1 MYLKYCA
8 IIISPFRQGLTSIQS
23 EMVIMEAFQV
33 HRIKEVSRQQ
43 LTSALRGGNILPSAM
58 KALDKGRLIK
68 AVAAL
73 LLSRGVVE
81 VQGALDGTLR
91 RSDIKKVGVF

>member
-8 IIISPFRQGLTSIQS
+8 IIISPFRPGLTSIQS
-23 EMVIMEAFQV
+23 EMIVMEAFQV

-43 LTSALRGGNILPSAM
+43 LTSALKGGCNILPSAM
-58 KALDKGRLIK
+58 KTLDKARLIK
-68 AVAAL
+68 AVAVL

-81 VQGALDGTLR
+81 VQGALDGTLK
-91 RSDIKKVGVF
+91 RSDI

>member
-1 MYLKYCA
+1 
-8 IIISPFRQGLTSIQS
+8 
-23 EMVIMEAFQV
+23 MEAFQV

-43 LTSALRGGNILPSAM
+43 LTSALRGGCNILPSAM
-58 KALDKGRLIK
+58 KTLDKARLIK

-73 LLSRGVVE
+73 LLSRVVE
-81 VQGALDGTLR
+81 VQGALDGTLK